1 MFVLCALWW
10 MRLRDLCRHPD
21 GRDWWWVE
29 LDLVPLVGRAMLN
42 KTLVC
47 LSSDEWSCDSS
58 KLLAWSEAFQHWRL
72 QAVGRAHTNEY
83 IPEPLLP
90 VSLSL
95 QWTTADPAS
104 SGDSPIQAGRSGPV
118 CFFPW
123 GLVLIGPCACPP
135 RVKFLFPPVL
145 CNSCK

>member
-58 KLLAWSEAFQHWRL
+58 KLLAWSEAFQHWRVQVVEWC
-72 QAVGRAHTNEY
+72 QALVTKCGPPGENMLISITWDFCY
-83 IPEPLLP
+83 QCPIPHSDL
-90 VSLSL
+90 
-95 QWTTADPAS
+95 
-104 SGDSPIQAGRSGPV
+104 
-118 CFFPW
+118 
-123 GLVLIGPCACPP
+123 
-135 RVKFLFPPVL
+135 
-145 CNSCK
+145 